1 MQKCKP
7 GLALH
12 LFLHGNCQLSYS
24 QVNPAL
30 EKGYPAKKGLTRVET
45 FLECKLTEEGSPV
58 TVIHPGLEN
67 GFQTVVSAVSQRE
80 SIQLYLSLA
89 KLKSRI
95 NRSADLKAEQIR
107 LKKGLN
113 ERKSL
118 HTYCKCAA

>member
-1 MQKCKP
+1 MEIVN
-7 GLALH
+7 LAIVRSTR
-12 LFLHGNCQLSYS
+12 LSKRVT
-24 QVNPAL
+24 QQ
-30 EKGYPAKKGLTRVET
+30 KGLTRVET

-95 NRSADLKAEQIR
+95 NRSADLKAE
-107 LKKGLN
+107 
-113 ERKSL
+113 
-118 HTYCKCAA
+118 

>member
-1 MQKCKP
+1 M
-7 GLALH
+7 
-12 LFLHGNCQLSYS
+12 
-24 QVNPAL
+24 
-30 EKGYPAKKGLTRVET
+30 TRVET

-80 SIQLYLSLA
+80 SIQLYLSPA

-118 HTYCKCAA
+118 HTEANSSIEYFNDNDETVLQGETQYKHAE

>member
-1 MQKCKP
+1 MCR
-7 GLALH
+7 
-12 LFLHGNCQLSYS
+12 N
-24 QVNPAL
+24 VNPGWHFTSFYMEIVNLAIVRSTRL
-30 EKGYPAKKGLTRVET
+30 SKRVTQQKGLTRVET

-80 SIQLYLSLA
+80 SIQLYLSLT